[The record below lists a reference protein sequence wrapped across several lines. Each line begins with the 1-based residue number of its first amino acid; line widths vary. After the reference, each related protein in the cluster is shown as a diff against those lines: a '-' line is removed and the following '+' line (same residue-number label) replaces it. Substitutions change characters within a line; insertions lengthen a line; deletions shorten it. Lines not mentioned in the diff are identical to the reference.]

1 MKEGIYMRKFDTF
14 ITCLFFFMIFSIF
27 IALDLY
33 SNKYN
38 FIPVYIIF
46 LILLILCVCTD
57 ILYGDNISKK
67 PVKCVKAKLIKKTSQ
82 TAAVYYG
89 VFLLLDGS
97 KIKLRISLYQYLY
110 FNKNDNV
117 TLMYQG
123 WVAHSI
129 KKDTDKIPF
138 FNGEYD
144 SGKKFAK
151 YALKYPIQSTKAK
164 VLSKGY
170 GDCVIFLLPDNKS
183 VIEMTV
189 SKKQYKALKKW
200 HTFDIIYQG
209 WILHY
214 IKKDEYEKPIFNEDF
229 SSKKTLM
236 GYMSKK
242 INN

>member
-1 MKEGIYMRKFDTF
+1 MIKFEKFIIY
-14 ITCLFFFMIFSIF
+14 FFYFTVFSIF

-33 SNKYN
+33 DKEYN
-38 FIPVYIIF
+38 FILVYIVFLIF
-46 LILLILCVCTD
+46 LPFLIYTD
-57 ILYGDNISKK
+57 ISYDNNKK
-67 PVKCVKAKLIKKTSQ
+67 PVKCIKAKLIKTTFQ
-82 TAAVYYG
+82 TGAVYYG
-89 VFLLLDGS
+89 VFLLSDGS
-97 KIKLRISLYQYLY
+97 KIKLRISLHQYLY
-110 FNKNDNV
+110 FNFNKNDNV

-123 WVAHSI
+123 WLAHSI

-164 VLSKGY
+164 VVSKGY

-183 VIEMTV
+183 IIEMTV
-189 SKKQYKALKKW
+189 SKKQYKALKKG

-214 IKKDEYEKPIFNEDF
+214 IKKDEDGNPIFNEDF
-229 SSKKTLM
+229 SSKKILM

-242 INN
+242 EKNNK